1 MNDYY
6 RVTLE
11 ILKSTNTHLYPCSSF
26 FVRRIFY
33 TKNLPKCKFTSFLFC
48 YKHCFRC
55 ILSKKKKH
63 FSFLSCEHI
72 YFDHAVFV
80 HKIFNTKKITVIYGF
95 GCKKKD
101 FSSLSCEHIYFY
113 HAPDPTFIFP
123 SLFLAST
130 PHATSSYLTSFNVNL
145 S

>member
-55 ILSKKKKH
+55 ILSKKTTLFLPIMLAHLLWPCSFCTQNIQYKKNH
-63 FSFLSCEHI
+63 RHIWFWLQKKRLFLFIMRAHLLLSCARPHI
-72 YFDHAVFV
+72 YFPLT
-80 HKIFNTKKITVIYGF
+80 IF
-95 GCKKKD
+95 
-101 FSSLSCEHIYFY
+101 SL
-113 HAPDPTFIFP
+113 
-123 SLFLAST
+123 
-130 PHATSSYLTSFNVNL
+130 HATCYLVLPHQF
-145 S
+145 